1 MRKRFV
7 TFRVNDAE
15 YQNLKAEAE
24 KAGISVPLHARRL
37 ALDSIEIGPRLD
49 QIERRLRSV
58 PDGAAVLEAF
68 GKLSTRI
75 VALQRLAEKIDQATA
90 KGATP

>member
-37 ALDSIEIGPRLD
+37 ALDSVQIGPRLD
-49 QIERRLRSV
+49 SLERLLTNI
-58 PDGAAVLEAF
+58 PDRTVLLEAF
-68 GKLSTRI
+68 QRLGKKIDI
-75 VALQRLAEKIDQATA
+75 VAG

>member
-1 MRKRFV
+1 MRKRHV
-7 TFRVNDAE
+7 AFRLADAE
-15 YQNLKAEAE
+15 YQMLKTAAE
-24 KAGISVPLHARRL
+24 KAGTSVPVHARRL

-58 PDGAAVLEAF
+58 PDGAAVLESF

>member
-37 ALDSIEIGPRLD
+37 ALEGVQIAPRLD
-49 QIERRLRSV
+49 SLERLIQDI
-58 PDGAAVLEAF
+58 PGKAVLLEAF
-68 GKLSTRI
+68 
-75 VALQRLAEKIDQATA
+75 QRLGAKIDRAGTG
-90 KGATP
+90 KGGAS